1 MFFMTEKL
9 EKRIEE
15 LEPYRYRDVIE
26 LEDILVK
33 ESEGEIPNP
42 EVPEDFSDFAQEK
55 VGMLWSGWDKY
66 LWLHLDAEFP
76 SEWTDRRLLGLFD
89 FGKTGGG
96 NNSGFESML
105 YMNGKPYQ
113 GVDSNHKE
121 VFFDQSAAGQKLG
134 LTFRLWS
141 GMEGG
146 GVPTAQEHQI
156 KRAALAWLDEKAD
169 DLYYLSKMVLGTIQ
183 EL

>member
-76 SEWTDRRLLGLFD
+76 SEWTDRRILGLFD

-105 YMNGKPYQ
+105 YMNGKRRSS
-113 GVDSNHKE
+113 D
-121 VFFDQSAAGQKLG
+121 
-134 LTFRLWS
+134 
-141 GMEGG
+141 
-146 GVPTAQEHQI
+146 
-156 KRAALAWLDEKAD
+156 
-169 DLYYLSKMVLGTIQ
+169 
-183 EL
+183 